1 MNLANRITL
10 IRLFLIPLFMI
21 FTTSIPD
28 NIDKFFNI
36 RFFSIYGLQIS
47 TGIFIIAAV
56 TDKLDGYIA
65 RKYNQITKL
74 GIFLDPLVDKL
85 LITCGLIYL
94 VQIKKIPWWL
104 ALIIIFRE
112 IAVTDLRLVAMKKGL
127 ILAADNLGKIK
138 MVFQVIAIIIAMLD
152 NYPLSLF
159 TSFKFDI
166 LIMYIAAVL
175 TVYSGIHYFKV
186 NWKVFKKDKVY
197 KYNA

>member
-1 MNLANRITL
+1 
-10 IRLFLIPLFMI
+10 MI